1 MSQWWLALAVPLWSM
16 AWGAAPTYSTAGI
29 VNASNYTAGPFAP
42 YSILTIFGTSLADP
56 GSTPQSLSATA
67 TALPTNL
74 NGTEV
79 IVNGSPAPLFYVSD
93 TQINFLL
100 PMTLDPTLGSPTI
113 WVTHNSNAGP
123 VVSIALADGAPALF
137 PNPANT
143 SYVLAQHGA
152 DYSLITPDHPAQGG
166 EIVVV
171 YATGLGKVTGPFEGM
186 ASTAIPQYASPVVN
200 LSELTVTLAG
210 AAVDPTYIKYAGL
223 TPGFAGLYQINVAI
237 PYDAGKDPEIRVA
250 MGAQSS
256 PAGLALAVQP
266 AQLSTSAAR

>member
-1 MSQWWLALAVPLWSM
+1 MLFCGVARP
-16 AWGAAPTYSTAGI
+16 AAPTYSAAGI

-42 YSILTIFGTSLADP
+42 YSILSIFGTSLADP
-56 GSTPQSLSATA
+56 GSTAQGLSATA
-67 TALPTNL
+67 TVLPTNL

-100 PMTLDPTLGSPTI
+100 PMTLDPALGSPTV

-137 PNPANT
+137 PYPGKT

-152 DYSLITPDHPAQGG
+152 DYSLITPENPAHGG

-171 YATGLGKVTGPFEGM
+171 YATGLGKVTGPFQGI
-186 ASTAIPQYASPVVN
+186 ATGAIPQYASSIVN
-200 LSELTVTLAG
+200 SSGLTVTLGG
-210 AAVDPTYIKYAGL
+210 AAVDPAYIKYAGL
-223 TPGFAGLYQINVAI
+223 TPKFAGLYQINLAV
-237 PYDAGKDPEIRVA
+237 PYSAGTDPEIRVA
-250 MGAQSS
+250 VGAQSS
-256 PAGLALAVQP
+256 PPGLALAV
-266 AQLSTSAAR
+266 R